1 MRAALTLAVTVV
13 HLSRRGLFGGVG
25 ALLAAPALVRATSIM
40 PVRDPRLVRG
50 IWLDTKRL
58 LGGNPDNVYAAFQP
72 LEFDR
77 ESLRHEV
84 VWLHESHPEVR
95 AARMADRY
103 GSVMQPLIDHTL
115 AVNFNVDECLQRRHH
130 DPILGAR
137 IAARQASVNT
147 RAIERSL
154 HRPVVV
160 LSA

>member
-1 MRAALTLAVTVV
+1 MALD
-13 HLSRRGLFGGVG
+13 LSRRGLFGGVA

-50 IWLDTKRL
+50 IWLDTRRP
-58 LGGNPDNVYAAFQP
+58 LGGNPECVYAAFQP

-77 ESLRHEV
+77 KSLRHEV

-95 AARMADRY
+95 AARMADRC
-103 GSVMQPLIDHTL
+103 GAVMQPLIDHAL
-115 AVNFNVDECLQRRHH
+115 AVEASVEEHLQRRHF
-130 DPILGAR
+130 DRALNAR

-147 RAIERSL
+147 RAAIERSL
-154 HRPVVV
+154 RRPIVV